1 MPAGTWTLITCAPA
15 RIAGTVSLTRSPTLA
30 TSYDNGN
37 GAGGS
42 SPYSTNPLG
51 EAVTPGWMT
60 QPWAFPSDMVTS
72 GSVSSMLISNWKTF
86 GVSGNA
92 NANVLGYG
100 NYQSTFQYTVDGV
113 VGNQVGAM
121 IPVSVPEPSTMI
133 LASVGIAAA
142 AGLDFRRRQRRK
154 QAPALTHEV

>member
-1 MPAGTWTLITCAPA
+1 
-15 RIAGTVSLTRSPTLA
+15 
-30 TSYDNGN
+30 
-37 GAGGS
+37 
-42 SPYSTNPLG
+42 
-51 EAVTPGWMT
+51 MT

-72 GSVSSMLISNWKTF
+72 GSVPSMLISNWKTF

-121 IPVSVPEPSTMI
+121 IPVTAVPEPGTMI
-133 LASVGIAAA
+133 LAGVGIAAA